1 MRIKKIQLLG
11 CLIIITA
18 FLIQPAS
25 IPASIVQDY
34 PRGGSLATMMNAD
47 AAVLN
52 PMKWQ
57 TVYDLNVID
66 HIYEGLIR
74 PDLEYFDLI

>member
-1 MRIKKIQLLG
+1 MRFKKIQLLS
-11 CLIIITA
+11 CLFIITA
-18 FLIQPAS
+18 ILMQPAS
-25 IPASIVQDY
+25 IPAGVVQDY
-34 PRGGSLATMMNAD
+34 QRGGSLATMMNAD

-74 PDLEYFDLI
+74 PDLEY